1 MMKNGE
7 MIEVIQAHKDGKRV
21 QYRLQNQETGEWQD
35 TDNPM
40 FNFSE
45 FDYRIKPESQYRP
58 YKDINEFKNAMC
70 LKYNNRL
77 FEWVLENRNIFL
89 LNKNSGDCVRCMIA
103 GYKST
108 GFILCGD
115 RWYNLNEM
123 FETFSYSD
131 GTPFGAKDSKE
142 W

>member
-1 MMKNGE
+1 MMKHNE
-7 MIEVIQAHKDGKRV
+7 MINVIQAHKDGKMI
-21 QYRLQNQETGEWQD
+21 QYRLQNHNTGEWQD

-40 FNFSE
+40 FNFGE

-58 YKDINEFKNAMC
+58 YKDINEFKDAIC
-70 LKYNNRL
+70 LKYNTQL
-77 FEWVLENRNIFL
+77 FEFVLENKNIFL

-108 GFILCGD
+108 GFILCGG

-123 FETFSYSD
+123 FETFSYAD
-131 GTPFGAKDSKE
+131 GTPFGAKE